1 MRTISEQQVIT
12 KTTYTADGTTDI
24 YSVPFEYLSKAHVI
38 VTADGEAAD
47 YEWLSDH
54 AVKFDTP
61 PQRRRHTIRL
71 SVRDA
76 AGNIARYEGSF
87 VR

>member
-1 MRTISEQQVIT
+1 MTI
-12 KTTYTADGTTDI
+12 
-24 YSVPFEYLSKAHVI
+24 
-38 VTADGEAAD
+38 DGEWVPSER
-47 YEWLSDH
+47 YPMRGTLVHE
-54 AVKFDTP
+54 FDTP